1 MNIYIAFEFGMMILN
16 EKLKI
21 AKKNCDV
28 IALVK
33 NLLLSE
39 LNYRPTTVQQVNIT
53 IKERTRNLKE
63 TTTYTPSLQR
73 PCGRGVIGFLC
84 YGLVCTA
91 DNNSL

>member
-1 MNIYIAFEFGMMILN
+1 MNIYIAFEFRMMILN

-39 LNYRPTTVQQVNIT
+39 LNYGPTTVQQVNIT

-63 TTTYTPSLQR
+63 TTTYT
-73 PCGRGVIGFLC
+73 I
-84 YGLVCTA
+84 TA
-91 DNNSL
+91 TPMW